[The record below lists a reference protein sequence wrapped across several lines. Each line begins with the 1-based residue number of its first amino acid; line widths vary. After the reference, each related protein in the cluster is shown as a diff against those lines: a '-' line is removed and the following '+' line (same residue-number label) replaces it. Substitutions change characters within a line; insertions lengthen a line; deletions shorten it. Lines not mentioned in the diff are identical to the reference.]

1 MAEGTRTTSFPSDL
15 TIRTTEMHTGGEP
28 LRIIESGYPEP
39 RGTTILE
46 KRNWLKTCADE
57 YRKLLMFEP
66 RGHYD
71 MYGALMVSPDLP
83 GADLG
88 VIFMHNEGYSTMCGH
103 AVIALGRYAVDRRLV
118 QAVSPETR
126 VVIQCP
132 CGPVT
137 AHVQYSQG
145 RSGGVRF
152 HSVPS
157 YVFALDISV
166 KVPGV
171 GEVVVD
177 ISYGGAFYAFVP
189 AQRLGLDLN
198 TSSTSSVADV
208 AQRVTEAVKS
218 TVKLHHPDSPDLAF
232 LYGTIVTDGG
242 DHSLG
247 DNGDAPTTNI
257 CVFADKQVDRSPTGS
272 GVSARVALQYNR
284 RVISL
289 GQIRHFR
296 SGVTGSQFT
305 GSALRE
311 VKLKG
316 AGFRGGDVVGVVAE
330 VSGRAHYTGMN
341 TFTVE
346 ADDALASG
354 FLAK

>member
-1 MAEGTRTTSFPSDL
+1 
-15 TIRTTEMHTGGEP
+15 MHTGGEP

-71 MYGALMVSPDLP
+71 MY
-83 GADLG
+83 
-88 VIFMHNEGYSTMCGH
+88 
-103 AVIALGRYAVDRRLV
+103 AVDRRLV

-157 YVFALDISV
+157 YVFAL
-166 KVPGV
+166 
-171 GEVVVD
+171 
-177 ISYGGAFYAFVP
+177 
-189 AQRLGLDLN
+189 
-198 TSSTSSVADV
+198 
-208 AQRVTEAVKS
+208 EAVKS